1 MATLLGRGNCIEEF
15 PSLNPT
21 IITSCLFYVLHKK
34 FNSSAELTKSHLFC
48 LPPVDILRLQVVVFI
63 FISYLRAIYEKP
75 PRCGEQL
82 LLLPLPFIMI
92 LLLTGSHVYVLK
104 TRECEPCKN
113 LPLPSNHFVVVTT

>member
-63 FISYLRAIYEKP
+63 FISYLRAMKSPQGVESSYYYYHYH
-75 PRCGEQL
+75 L
-82 LLLPLPFIMI
+82 L
-92 LLLTGSHVYVLK
+92 
-104 TRECEPCKN
+104 
-113 LPLPSNHFVVVTT
+113 